1 VKRFKLLLFI
11 STCLLVSSTSWGHQ
25 YFFAFVEI
33 EYNEFGQKL
42 EGTLVATSHDLES
55 TLMMDYGL
63 KTKLEKL
70 TPSSEEANILENY
83 LNKFLLLQ
91 YGCSL
96 DSNAVDAYC
105 SAKWELESFQIFTNG
120 SIELYFS
127 SPVKQIHQEI
137 RVACRFLMDVFPEQQ
152 NKVSILYRGKE
163 ETLSFTKYHY
173 QQSFAL
179 KP

>member
-1 VKRFKLLLFI
+1 MKRFELLLLI
-11 STCLLVSSTSWGHQ
+11 YICLLASSVSWGHQ
-25 YFFAFVEI
+25 YFFATVEI
-33 EYNEFGQKL
+33 EYNEVGQKV
-42 EGTLVATSHDLES
+42 EGSLVATSHDLEAA
-55 TLMMDYGL
+55 LMKNFGL

-70 TPSSEEANILENY
+70 NPTSEETQIVENY
-83 LNKFLLLQ
+83 LNKFLLVQ

-105 SAKWELESFQIFTNG
+105 AINWDLESFQVLTNG
-120 SIELYFS
+120 NIELYFS
-127 SPVKQIHQEI
+127 AAVKQIHQQI
-137 RVACRFLMDVFPEQQ
+137 QVTCRFLMDAFPEQQ
-152 NKVSILYRGKE
+152 NKVSFIYRGLK